1 MANYYVSQGG
11 SRILNATRVDQSG
24 ADNTNVI
31 DWVKTNN
38 FIIAIN
44 INSNGKDTEA
54 AQYKLRWR
62 NKTDSGTFADVG
74 AATEINYNATTDLV
88 NGNPIAI
95 GGRKCDSQGGD
106 TWAAGEEVEGTSLSD
121 SIDLADEYETEI
133 HFALD
138 CSGATDEKEY
148 EFELY
153 DSTLGVTRGTCGAT
167 ITMEA
172 GAVEGWLTG
181 WSHRKEITITGQSG
195 AGTNFQVDLDIGDSA
210 GGDFHLEGN
219 CTNFPQDI
227 QVTDNDGT
235 TLLDYWIED
244 ITADPLKM
252 WVEVADDL
260 GTNQTIYVYY
270 GKSGATTDSDGTA
283 TFLSHFDGDST
294 GWTEVDPNTH
304 ISFTNNRLEWSG
316 LDRDEDAYVYQ
327 ANANVDGNI
336 VIEHTIYFTA
346 ISAWGYGIT
355 GIVGDIVDD
364 AANIDNSIT
373 MSTWYYTGIARTQKR
388 ISDAVTDSSSVAF
401 STTTQYWVRT
411 KIDRSGNATLQVFS
425 DAFRTTQVGTDQTLD
440 VSDVSATLDNVFIIN
455 TWNTAEG
462 GRTTSGWLDNFFIRK
477 YLATEPAFSSAGSE
491 ETPGATEVY
500 LTLSQNLNVI
510 DSGQAAAQGPVTL
523 SNTLT
528 ALDGSAANALGPVV
542 LSDILSTDNL
552 GQADIQALIT
562 LNEIQSI
569 ANTGIVSIEALLTLD
584 DILNNVISSQAN
596 TQAPLTLSN
605 SQSITN
611 PSQANTQA
619 PVTLNDILTIANSG
633 QAGIQ
638 GSTTL
643 STSLQI
649 SVGAEAIS
657 DSTIT
662 IAEVLSTFQAATV
675 VGAGLI
681 DSPNKR
687 RSVMGIPAVPNN
699 QIYGRDKQQIAGLYR
714 GPFEYVP
721 GILSI
726 QEILTTSDVG
736 QVAANSS
743 MSLSKVLAILQ
754 NHIVA
759 TECSVSLAEILE
771 VSDIGQVAANAFTT
785 FAKNFILHQA
795 SISTASGSLT
805 LNEVLTILQSAVL
818 LFEVDFS
825 LAEILSVLQGR
836 SIIRET
842 DLLIS
847 ETLTESYTGNAEI
860 TGSVSLNDI
869 LTILQSTISL
879 YNKNLSLSQTLNLLQ
894 SGLAT
899 SDSGINI
906 VTILDM
912 ILAGVATTEAATT
925 FINNF
930 SVAQTAE
937 EITQTYLTLAYNLAI
952 QSQGTSTAAATLSI
966 AVNAGIS
973 ATVTIDLTEALSL
986 SQSLDISLQGRADSE
1001 SGLSLNNIFSVS
1013 VLAEALASAGISL
1026 NMVKS
1031 IITNGTLVS
1040 ITVTT
1045 PEGRTV
1051 VIGVEIRTDTIP
1063 NEVRTVEIPVE
1074 DRTAI
1079 IR

>member
-31 DWVKTNN
+31 DWVKTND

-88 NGNPIAI
+88 NGDPIAI

-106 TWAAGEEVEGTSLSD
+106 TWAAGEEVEGASLSD
-121 SIDLADEYETEI
+121 SIDLADEYETEV

-172 GAVEGWLTG
+172 AAVEGWLTG
-181 WSHRKEITITGQSG
+181 WSYRKEITITGQSG
-195 AGTNFQVDLDIGDSA
+195 AGTLYQVDLDIGDSA

-260 GTNQTIYVYY
+260 GSNQTIYVYY
-270 GKSGATTDSDGTA
+270 GKSGATTDSDIDN
-283 TFLSHFDGDST
+283 TFLFGDNFPGSSVDTGKWTGST
-294 GWTEVDPNTH
+294 GATV
-304 ISFTNNRLEWSG
+304 
-316 LDRDEDAYVYQ
+316 
-327 ANANVDGNI
+327 ANSKLTLVNG
-336 VIEHTIYFTA
+336 ER
-346 ISAWGYGIT
+346 
-355 GIVGDIVDD
+355 
-364 AANIDNSIT
+364 IDSI
-373 MSTWYYTGIARTQKR
+373 STWGIGYAIHAYGKIVSIVSNGQ
-388 ISDAVTDSSSVAF
+388 ISCGFETMFETDTV
-401 STTTQYWVRT
+401 STTFYQSTFS
-411 KIDRSGNATLQVFS
+411 ILHRSYK
-425 DAFRTTQVGTDQTLD
+425 DGT
-440 VSDVSATLDNVFIIN
+440 
-455 TWNTAEG
+455 G
-462 GRTTSGWLDNFFIRK
+462 TTSGPHGTSSGNYETWKTLRVSSSSAKYQIDNGTIYEITTNIPTVNLKSTLFTRSGFTETGEFDWIFVHK
-477 YLATEPAFSSAGSE
+477 YNSPEPAFSSAGSE
-491 ETPGATEVY
+491 ETPGATEVS
-500 LTLSQNLNVI
+500 LALSQSLSVI

-528 ALDGSAANALGPVV
+528 ALDGSAANALGPVI

-552 GQADIQALIT
+552 GRADIQALLT
-562 LNEIQSI
+562 LNKIQSI
-569 ANTGIVSIEALLTLD
+569 ANTGIVSIEALLTLN

-619 PVTLNDILTIANSG
+619 PVTLNNILTIVNSG

-675 VGAGLI
+675 VDTGLI

-687 RSVMGIPAVPNN
+687 RSVMGIPAISNN

-721 GILSI
+721 GVLSI

-743 MSLSKVLAILQ
+743 ISLSKVLAILQ
-754 NHIVA
+754 NHIIA

-771 VSDIGQVAANAFTT
+771 VSDIGQVAANAFIT
-785 FAKNFILHQA
+785 FAENFILHQA
-795 SISTASGSLT
+795 STSTASGSLT

-847 ETLTESYTGNAEI
+847 ETLTESYAGNAETI
-860 TGSVSLNDI
+860 GSLSLNDV

-879 YNKNLSLSQTLNLLQ
+879 YNKNLSLSQILNLLQ

-930 SVAQTAE
+930 SVAQTTE
-937 EITQTYLTLAYNLAI
+937 KITRAYLILAYNLAI
-952 QSQGTSTAAATLSI
+952 QSQATSTAAATLSMAI
-966 AVNAGIS
+966 NAGIS

-986 SQSLDISLQGRADSE
+986 SQSLDISLQGRADFE

-1026 NMVKS
+1026 NRVES

-1040 ITVTT
+1040 ITITT

-1051 VIGVEIRTDTIP
+1051 VIGVEIRIDTIP

-1079 IR
+1079 MR